1 MKTETVASTA
11 LVDDHESR
19 SSEEQRSCLEPS
31 AAFGLEEEGTEAP
44 VMPEETL
51 SDEEEEEK
59 VGQRSLETKIDSLNV
74 SGEENG
80 FPGPSAAFESEEETL
95 INSVKRS
102 LDRIF
107 LNLFSEEQ
115 TVCVEEEEK
124 HRSLETEEREIA
136 EEGSLDGEFAAAS
149 EEKHMRS
156 IGEEQT
162 LLDEEEKLQE
172 EQRPTDPDIED
183 LNVSEEQ
190 RSCLEPSAAFESEEE
205 TLTNSVKRSLDR
217 IFLNLFS
224 KEQTVCVEEEEKHR
238 SLETEERETAEEEG
252 SLDGE
257 FVSVSEEK
265 HMRSTGEEQTLPEE
279 EEENFSVSN
288 EQESC
293 LGPSAP
299 FGSEEEE
306 PEAASA
312 SESESLQVKREE
324 TTVEKPDLDGY
335 RTPVGFASDESS
347 STDEQE
353 ISGEEQ
359 NEAEELEQTAEES
372 GSLLSALIQNMTI
385 WTKQKDEAVSLETSA
400 SESESSEVKTEE
412 TTVEKPDLN
421 AYRTPVGFASEESSS
436 TDEYESLE
444 EEQNEAEELEQT
456 ERNQLQLYL
465 HQRN

>member
-1 MKTETVASTA
+1 
-11 LVDDHESR
+11 
-19 SSEEQRSCLEPS
+19 
-31 AAFGLEEEGTEAP
+31 
-44 VMPEETL
+44 
-51 SDEEEEEK
+51 
-59 VGQRSLETKIDSLNV
+59 
-74 SGEENG
+74 
-80 FPGPSAAFESEEETL
+80 
-95 INSVKRS
+95 
-102 LDRIF
+102 
-107 LNLFSEEQ
+107 
-115 TVCVEEEEK
+115 
-124 HRSLETEEREIA
+124 
-136 EEGSLDGEFAAAS
+136 
-149 EEKHMRS
+149 
-156 IGEEQT
+156 
-162 LLDEEEKLQE
+162 
-172 EQRPTDPDIED
+172 
-183 LNVSEEQ
+183 
-190 RSCLEPSAAFESEEE
+190 
-205 TLTNSVKRSLDR
+205 
-217 IFLNLFS
+217 
-224 KEQTVCVEEEEKHR
+224 
-238 SLETEERETAEEEG
+238 
-252 SLDGE
+252 
-257 FVSVSEEK
+257 
-265 HMRSTGEEQTLPEE
+265 MRSTGEEQTLPEE
-279 EEENFSVSN
+279 EEENFNVSN

-306 PEAASA
+306 PEAAGITSDTLIGGGIGKLFEETFGQVFLLVFEVQTVCEEEEESVIETEENTLDREEGSEDMLQVTDDAAVEEGGSEDPESTGQTIDSSVKESDEEVSSAASSIEKPKVESSDQGSKETVSLEVKTEEKTQDLDGYRTPVGFASDESSSTDEQEISGEEQNEAEELEQTAEESGSILSALLKNITIRTEQEEGEAVVETSA

-372 GSLLSALIQNMTI
+372 GSILSALIQNMTI

-444 EEQNEAEELEQT
+444 EEQNEEKSWSRLQ
-456 ERNQLQLYL
+456 RNELQLYL